1 MSDNDLPGVYN
12 RYITYSSSS
21 SDMPD
26 YYTDDLLNRINNIL
40 KNWQS
45 NIDNRFEALYDMVSK
60 FSEAEIDNTIN
71 TKVTKIGRAHV

>member
-26 YYTDDLLNRINNIL
+26 YYTDLLNRINNIL
-40 KNWQS
+40 NWQS
-45 NIDNRFEALYDMVSK
+45 DIDNRFEA
-60 FSEAEIDNTIN
+60 
-71 TKVTKIGRAHV
+71 